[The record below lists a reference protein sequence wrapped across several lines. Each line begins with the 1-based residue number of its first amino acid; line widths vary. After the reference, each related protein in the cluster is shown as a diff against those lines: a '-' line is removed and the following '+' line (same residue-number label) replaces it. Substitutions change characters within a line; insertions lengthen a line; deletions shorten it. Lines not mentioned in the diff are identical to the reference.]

1 MMRGLGGLGLDRE
14 LGMIMNANRANPEQ
28 FAFRLKEQ
36 QRAGITPQLLDVLA
50 SQKLLKE
57 KQDAKTAMMAD
68 AAPSAG
74 TIAEQQDAMLKQQA
88 VADLQR
94 EADVAKQVGMG
105 NAIANL
111 RNKRMQQNALKALT
125 GARKPRGIAG
135 APVPK
140 RMTAAQGGIV
150 GFQSGNSVSL
160 PAQVPPKPPMRFNVG
175 VIERQRE
182 RREWDELY
190 GDNYNTDGT
199 LKGAATPS
207 NVVGQNLLEQGIGLT
222 GLGSGAQYV
231 PGDRRAI
238 PEGPDFATKKF
249 TEGDVPK
256 GGVTFVEPPG
266 LLERVTGTGL
276 GEILKVEKPAMPPMQ
291 GPPMPPPSIQE
302 TPELPEAP
310 STEMAPKGIKSLQF
324 QPKDN
329 LAAVLRAFQGGN
341 PAAVQSLLA
350 ERDRQTQIGIDKFN
364 IETDLAEARIA
375 NTAEANK
382 INKELRESIARG
394 EDRNA
399 LFRQLNIAN
408 QSVVEAREK
417 FDLSTE
423 GSDINARINEARKK
437 FNSNP
442 TQSRRER
449 LELLKE
455 EKRELEKN
463 IGIGALEDTVNQ
475 LRNYILALDF
485 DMSKPAKKVV

>member
-1 MMRGLGGLGLDRE
+1 MKGLGGLGLDRE

-57 KQDAKTAMMAD
+57 KQDAKTAMMAS
-68 AAPSAG
+68 AAPSTG
-74 TIAEQQDAMLKQQA
+74 TIAQQQDAMLKQQA

-94 EADVAKQVGMG
+94 EVDVAKQVGMG

-150 GFQSGNSVSL
+150 GFQSGNQVNL

-207 NVVGQNLLEQGIGLT
+207 NVVGQNLLQQGIGIS
-222 GLGSGAQYV
+222 GLGSGAQYL
-231 PGDRRAI
+231 PDDRRAI
-238 PEGPDFATKKF
+238 PKGPDFATQKF
-249 TEGDVPK
+249 
-256 GGVTFVEPPG
+256 FQSPPIG
-266 LLERVTGTGL
+266 SPTYKEETGTTPPMPVL
-276 GEILKVEKPAMPPMQ
+276 MPPMQ

-408 QSVVEAREK
+408 QSVVDARAK
-417 FDLSTE
+417 FDSSLT
-423 GSDINARINEARKK
+423 GMDINQRLKDAQDK
-437 FNSNP
+437 FESNP
-442 TQSRRER
+442 TQSRRDR
-449 LELLKE
+449 VMQIQE

-463 IGIGALEDTVNQ
+463 LGINALEDTVNQ
-475 LRNYILALDF
+475 IRNSILALDF
-485 DMSKPAKKVV
+485 DTSKPAKKVI

>member
-1 MMRGLGGLGLDRE
+1 MRGLGGLGLDRE

-57 KQDAKTAMMAD
+57 KQDAKTAMMAS

-74 TIAEQQDAMLKQQA
+74 TIAQQQDAMLKQQA

-94 EADVAKQVGMG
+94 EVDVAKQVGMG

-111 RNKRMQQNALKALT
+111 RNKRMQQAMLKQLT
-125 GARKPRGIAG
+125 GAGKPRGIAG

-150 GFQSGNSVSL
+150 GFQSGNQVNL

-182 RREWDELY
+182 RRQWDEQY

-199 LKGAATPS
+199 LKSATPS
-207 NVVGQNLLEQGIGLT
+207 NVVGQNLLEQGIGIS
-222 GLGSGAQYV
+222 GLGSGAQYL

-238 PEGPDFATKKF
+238 PKGPDFATQKF
-249 TEGDVPK
+249 FQSPPIGSP
-256 GGVTFVEPPG
+256 TFKE
-266 LLERVTGTGL
+266 ETGTTPPMPVL
-276 GEILKVEKPAMPPMQ
+276 TPPPMQ

-408 QSVVEAREK
+408 ETVVEARAK
-417 FDLSTE
+417 FDSSLT
-423 GSDINARINEARKK
+423 GMDINQRLKDAQDK
-437 FNSNP
+437 FESNP
-442 TQSRRER
+442 TQSRRDR
-449 LELLKE
+449 VMQIQE

-463 IGIGALEDTVNQ
+463 LGINALEDTVNQ
-475 LRNYILALDF
+475 IRNSILALDF
-485 DMSKPAKKVV
+485 DMSKPAKKVI

>member
-1 MMRGLGGLGLDRE
+1 MKGLGGLGLDRE

-57 KQDAKTAMMAD
+57 KQDAKTAMMAS
-68 AAPSAG
+68 AAPSTG
-74 TIAEQQDAMLKQQA
+74 TIAQQQDAMLKQQA

-94 EADVAKQVGMG
+94 EVDVAKQVGMG

-150 GFQSGNSVSL
+150 GFQSGNQVNL

-207 NVVGQNLLEQGIGLT
+207 NVVGQNLLQQGIGIS
-222 GLGSGAQYV
+222 GLGSGAQYL
-231 PGDRRAI
+231 PDDRRAI
-238 PEGPDFATKKF
+238 PKGPDFATQKF
-249 TEGDVPK
+249 
-256 GGVTFVEPPG
+256 FQSPPIG
-266 LLERVTGTGL
+266 SPTYKEETGTTPPMPVL
-276 GEILKVEKPAMPPMQ
+276 MPPMQ

-408 QSVVEAREK
+408 QSVVDARAK
-417 FDLSTE
+417 FDSSLT
-423 GSDINARINEARKK
+423 GMDINQRLKDAQDK
-437 FNSNP
+437 FESNP
-442 TQSRRER
+442 TQSRRDR
-449 LELLKE
+449 VMQIQE

-463 IGIGALEDTVNQ
+463 LGINALEDTVNQ
-475 LRNYILALDF
+475 IRNSILALDF
-485 DMSKPAKKVV
+485 DMSKPAKKVI

>member
-1 MMRGLGGLGLDRE
+1 MSFGLGGLGLDRE

-57 KQDAKTAMMAD
+57 KQDAKTAMMAS

-74 TIAEQQDAMLKQQA
+74 TIAQQQDAMLKQQA

-94 EADVAKQVGMG
+94 EVDVAKQVGMG

-150 GFQSGNSVSL
+150 GFQSGNQVNL

-182 RREWDELY
+182 RRQWDEQY

-199 LKGAATPS
+199 LKSATPS
-207 NVVGQNLLEQGIGLT
+207 NVVGQNLLEQGIGIS
-222 GLGSGAQYV
+222 GLGSGAQYL

-238 PEGPDFATKKF
+238 PKGPDFATQKF
-249 TEGDVPK
+249 FQSPPIGSP
-256 GGVTFVEPPG
+256 TFKE
-266 LLERVTGTGL
+266 ETGTTPPMPVL
-276 GEILKVEKPAMPPMQ
+276 TPPPMQ

-408 QSVVEAREK
+408 ETVVEARAK
-417 FDLSTE
+417 FDSSLT
-423 GSDINARINEARKK
+423 GMDINQRLKDAQDK
-437 FNSNP
+437 FESNP
-442 TQSRRER
+442 TQSRRDR
-449 LELLKE
+449 VMQIQE

-463 IGIGALEDTVNQ
+463 LGINALEDTVNQ
-475 LRNYILALDF
+475 IRNSILALDF
-485 DMSKPAKKVV
+485 DMSKPAKKVI

>member
-1 MMRGLGGLGLDRE
+1 MRGLGGLGLDRE

-57 KQDAKTAMMAD
+57 KQDAKTAMMAS

-74 TIAEQQDAMLKQQA
+74 TIAEQQDDMLKQQA

-94 EADVAKQVGMG
+94 EVDVAKQVGMG
-105 NAIANL
+105 NAIMNA
-111 RNKRMQQNALKALT
+111 RNKRLQQAMLKQLT
-125 GARKPRGIAG
+125 GTRKPRGIAG

-150 GFQSGNSVSL
+150 GFQSGNQVNL

-199 LKGAATPS
+199 LKGATTP
-207 NVVGQNLLEQGIGLT
+207 T
-222 GLGSGAQYV
+222 
-231 PGDRRAI
+231 
-238 PEGPDFATKKF
+238 
-249 TEGDVPK
+249 
-256 GGVTFVEPPG
+256 PG
-266 LLERVTGTGL
+266 LLERATGTGL
-276 GEILKVEKPAMPPMQ
+276 GEILGQNLTQQGSGMSGLGSGAQYLPDDRRAIPKGPDFATQKFFQSPPIGSPTYKEETGTTPPMPVLMPPMQ

-350 ERDRQTQIGIDKFN
+350 ERDRQTQLEVDKFN

-408 QSVVEAREK
+408 QSVVDAREK

>member
-1 MMRGLGGLGLDRE
+1 MRGLGGLGLDRE

-57 KQDAKTAMMAD
+57 KQDAKTAMMAS

-74 TIAEQQDAMLKQQA
+74 TIAQQQDAMLKQQA

-94 EADVAKQVGMG
+94 EVDVAKQVGMG

-150 GFQSGNSVSL
+150 GFQSGNQVNL

-182 RREWDELY
+182 RRQWDEQY

-199 LKGAATPS
+199 LKSATPS
-207 NVVGQNLLEQGIGLT
+207 NVVGQNLLEQGIGIS
-222 GLGSGAQYV
+222 GLGSGAQYL

-238 PEGPDFATKKF
+238 PKGPDFATQKF
-249 TEGDVPK
+249 FQSPPIGSP
-256 GGVTFVEPPG
+256 TFKE
-266 LLERVTGTGL
+266 ETGTTPPMPVL
-276 GEILKVEKPAMPPMQ
+276 TPPPMQ

-408 QSVVEAREK
+408 ETVVEARAK
-417 FDLSTE
+417 FDSSLT
-423 GSDINARINEARKK
+423 GMDINQRLKDAQDK
-437 FNSNP
+437 FESNP
-442 TQSRRER
+442 TQSRRDR
-449 LELLKE
+449 VMQIQE

-463 IGIGALEDTVNQ
+463 LGINALEDTVNQ
-475 LRNYILALDF
+475 IRNSILALDF
-485 DMSKPAKKVV
+485 DMSKPAKKVI

>member
-1 MMRGLGGLGLDRE
+1 MRGLGGLGLDRE

-57 KQDAKTAMMAD
+57 KQDAKTAMMAS
-68 AAPSAG
+68 AAPSTG
-74 TIAEQQDAMLKQQA
+74 TIAQQQDAMLKQQA

-150 GFQSGNSVSL
+150 GFQSGNSVNL

-408 QSVVEAREK
+408 QSVVEARAK
-417 FDLSTE
+417 FDSSLT
-423 GSDINARINEARKK
+423 GMDINQRLKDAQDK
-437 FNSNP
+437 FESNP
-442 TQSRRER
+442 TQSRRDR
-449 LELLKE
+449 VMQIQE

-463 IGIGALEDTVNQ
+463 LGINALEDTVNQ
-475 LRNYILALDF
+475 IRNSILALDF
-485 DMSKPAKKVV
+485 DMSKPAKKVI

>member
-1 MMRGLGGLGLDRE
+1 MRGLGGLGLDRE

-57 KQDAKTAMMAD
+57 KQDAKTAMMAS
-68 AAPSAG
+68 AAPSTG
-74 TIAEQQDAMLKQQA
+74 TIAQQQDAMLKQQA

-94 EADVAKQVGMG
+94 EVDVAKQVGMG

-150 GFQSGNSVSL
+150 GFQSGNQVNL

-207 NVVGQNLLEQGIGLT
+207 NVVGQNLLQQGIGIS
-222 GLGSGAQYV
+222 GLGSGAQYL
-231 PGDRRAI
+231 PDDRRAI
-238 PEGPDFATKKF
+238 PKGPDFATQKF
-249 TEGDVPK
+249 
-256 GGVTFVEPPG
+256 FQSPPIG
-266 LLERVTGTGL
+266 SPTYKEETGTTPPMPVL
-276 GEILKVEKPAMPPMQ
+276 MPPMQ

-408 QSVVEAREK
+408 QSVVDARAK
-417 FDLSTE
+417 FDSSLT
-423 GSDINARINEARKK
+423 GMDINQRLKDAQDK
-437 FNSNP
+437 FESNP
-442 TQSRRER
+442 TQSRRDR
-449 LELLKE
+449 VMQIQE

-463 IGIGALEDTVNQ
+463 LGINALEDTVNQ
-475 LRNYILALDF
+475 IRNSILALDF
-485 DMSKPAKKVV
+485 DTSKPAKKVI

>member
-1 MMRGLGGLGLDRE
+1 MRGLGGLGLDRE

-57 KQDAKTAMMAD
+57 KQDAKTAMMAS

-94 EADVAKQVGMG
+94 EVDVAKQVGMG

-111 RNKRMQQNALKALT
+111 RNKRLQQAMLKQLT
-125 GARKPRGIAG
+125 GTGKPRGIAG

-150 GFQSGNSVSL
+150 GFQSGNQVNL

-182 RREWDELY
+182 RRQWDEQY

-199 LKGAATPS
+199 LKSATPS
-207 NVVGQNLLEQGIGLT
+207 NVVGQNLLEQGIGIS
-222 GLGSGAQYV
+222 GLGSGAQYL

-238 PEGPDFATKKF
+238 PKGPDFATQKF
-249 TEGDVPK
+249 FQSPPIGSP
-256 GGVTFVEPPG
+256 TFKE
-266 LLERVTGTGL
+266 ETGTTPPMPVL
-276 GEILKVEKPAMPPMQ
+276 TPPPMQ

-350 ERDRQTQIGIDKFN
+350 ERDRQTQLEVDKFN
-364 IETDLAEARIA
+364 IESDLKLQRLENDKLATQIKQQL
-375 NTAEANK
+375 N
-382 INKELRESIARG
+382 ESIARG
-394 EDRNA
+394 DNRNA
-399 LFRQLNIAN
+399 LFNQLNKTQQLIQNA
-408 QSVVEAREK
+408 
-417 FDLSTE
+417 TE
-423 GSDINARINEARKK
+423 GFDSVAGMSLKAKLDQYAEDYSKSPSERKLKRYQAAQEAYDQALSRALGDLPETADAIREAIAR
-437 FNSNP
+437 
-442 TQSRRER
+442 
-449 LELLKE
+449 
-455 EKRELEKN
+455 
-463 IGIGALEDTVNQ
+463 
-475 LRNYILALDF
+475 LDF
-485 DMSKPAKKVV
+485 DTSRPATQI

>member
-1 MMRGLGGLGLDRE
+1 MRGLGGLGLDRE

-57 KQDAKTAMMAD
+57 KQDAKTAMMAS

-74 TIAEQQDAMLKQQA
+74 TIAQQQDAMLKQQA

-94 EADVAKQVGMG
+94 EVDVAKQVGMG

-111 RNKRMQQNALKALT
+111 RNKRLQQAMLKQLT
-125 GARKPRGIAG
+125 GTGKPRGIAG

-150 GFQSGNSVSL
+150 GFQSGNQVNL

-182 RREWDELY
+182 RRQWDEQY

-199 LKGAATPS
+199 LKSATPS
-207 NVVGQNLLEQGIGLT
+207 NVVGQNLLEQGIGIS
-222 GLGSGAQYV
+222 GLGSGAQYL

-238 PEGPDFATKKF
+238 PKGPDFATQKF
-249 TEGDVPK
+249 FQSPPIGSP
-256 GGVTFVEPPG
+256 TFKE
-266 LLERVTGTGL
+266 ETGTTPPMPVL
-276 GEILKVEKPAMPPMQ
+276 TPPPMQ

-302 TPELPEAP
+302 TPELPETP

-350 ERDRQTQIGIDKFN
+350 ERDRQTQLEVDKFN
-364 IETDLAEARIA
+364 IESDLKLQRLENDKLATQIKQQL
-375 NTAEANK
+375 N
-382 INKELRESIARG
+382 ESIARG
-394 EDRNA
+394 DNRNA
-399 LFRQLNIAN
+399 LFNQLNKTQQLIQNA
-408 QSVVEAREK
+408 
-417 FDLSTE
+417 TE
-423 GSDINARINEARKK
+423 GFDSVAGMSLKAKLDQYAEDYSKSPSERKLKRYQAAQEAYDQALSRALGDLPETADAIREAIAR
-437 FNSNP
+437 
-442 TQSRRER
+442 
-449 LELLKE
+449 
-455 EKRELEKN
+455 
-463 IGIGALEDTVNQ
+463 
-475 LRNYILALDF
+475 LDF
-485 DMSKPAKKVV
+485 DTSRPATQI